1 MNHPTPRLSTTPTTR
16 ALRRLLTL
24 ARWGGMFLIAYALL
38 VAGTSVMA
46 QTGGAA
52 APAPAA
58 TSAAPAAT
66 GGGGGQSVTLIDLFR
81 QSFDLFT
88 ILLVLGSL
96 AGWTIIIICI
106 VEVRQKNIAPPE
118 SEQVITTLIRSGN
131 FAELRRF
138 TSEDDALVSR
148 VVGAAMGVP
157 TDDRGAMREAGEL
170 AAAEESARWFRKL
183 EPLNVIGNMG
193 PLLGLAGTV
202 WGMIIAF
209 AALGQSGGQA
219 NPATLSIGIS
229 KALFHTLLGL
239 MLAVPCLCVF
249 GFYRSLVDRLC
260 TRAMVIAS
268 ELVELLPVEARVRLG
283 GGAPG
288 AQRAAPTPQPVARPV
303 AGGGR

>member
-1 MNHPTPRLSTTPTTR
+1 MNHTTTPTRRPISTSTT
-16 ALRRLLTL
+16 LKRLLTL
-24 ARWGGMFLIAYALL
+24 ARLGGMLLIAFTLML
-38 VAGTSVMA
+38 TCTSVLA
-46 QTGGAA
+46 QGAA
-52 APAPAA
+52 APATPPA
-58 TSAAPAAT
+58 AAPAAAAAT
-66 GGGGGQSVTLIDLFR
+66 AQSVTLIDLFR

-96 AGWTIIIICI
+96 AGWTIIIICMI
-106 VEVRQKNIAPPE
+106 EIRQKNIAPPE

-138 TSEDDALVSR
+138 TSDDDALISR
-148 VVGAAMGVP
+148 VVGAAMRVP

-170 AAAEESARWFRKL
+170 AAAEDSARWFRKL

-239 MLAVPCLCVF
+239 MLALPCLCVF

-260 TRAMVIAS
+260 TRAIVIAS
-268 ELVELLPVEARVRLG
+268 ELVELLPTDARVRSG
-283 GGAPG
+283 GQPRPG
-288 AQRAAPTPQPVARPV
+288 GNPPSPPAPQPATRP
-303 AGGGR
+303 APR

>member
-1 MNHPTPRLSTTPTTR
+1 MNHTTTPTRRPISTSTT
-16 ALRRLLTL
+16 LKRLLTL
-24 ARWGGMFLIAYALL
+24 ARLGGMLLIAFTLML
-38 VAGTSVMA
+38 TCTSVLA
-46 QTGGAA
+46 QGAA
-52 APAPAA
+52 APATPPA
-58 TSAAPAAT
+58 AAPAAAAAT
-66 GGGGGQSVTLIDLFR
+66 AQSVTLIDLFR

-96 AGWTIIIICI
+96 AGWTIIIICMI
-106 VEVRQKNIAPPE
+106 EIRQKNIAPPE

-138 TSEDDALVSR
+138 TSEDDALISR
-148 VVGAAMGVP
+148 VVGAAMRVP

-170 AAAEESARWFRKL
+170 AAAEDSARWFRKL

-239 MLAVPCLCVF
+239 MLALPCLCVF

-260 TRAMVIAS
+260 TRAIVIAS
-268 ELVELLPVEARVRLG
+268 ELVELLPTDARVRSG
-283 GGAPG
+283 GQPRPGGNLPSPPAPQP
-288 AQRAAPTPQPVARPV
+288 ATRPTPR
-303 AGGGR
+303 

>member
-1 MNHPTPRLSTTPTTR
+1 MNHTTTPTRRPISTSTT
-16 ALRRLLTL
+16 LKRLLTL
-24 ARWGGMFLIAYALL
+24 ARLGGMLLIAFTLML
-38 VAGTSVMA
+38 TCTSVLA
-46 QTGGAA
+46 QGAA
-52 APAPAA
+52 APATPPA
-58 TSAAPAAT
+58 AAPAAAAAT
-66 GGGGGQSVTLIDLFR
+66 AQSVTLIDLFR

-96 AGWTIIIICI
+96 AGWTIIIICMI
-106 VEVRQKNIAPPE
+106 EIRQKNIAPPE

-138 TSEDDALVSR
+138 TSEDDALISR
-148 VVGAAMGVP
+148 VVGAAMRVP

-170 AAAEESARWFRKL
+170 AAAEDSARWFRKL

-239 MLAVPCLCVF
+239 MLALPCLCVF

-260 TRAMVIAS
+260 TRAIVIAS
-268 ELVELLPVEARVRLG
+268 ELVELLPTDARVRSG
-283 GGAPG
+283 GQPRPG
-288 AQRAAPTPQPVARPV
+288 GNPPSPPAPQPATRP
-303 AGGGR
+303 APR

>member
-1 MNHPTPRLSTTPTTR
+1 MNHTTTPTRRPISTSTT
-16 ALRRLLTL
+16 LKRLLTL
-24 ARWGGMFLIAYALL
+24 ARLGGMLLIAFTLML
-38 VAGTSVMA
+38 TCTSVLA
-46 QTGGAA
+46 QGAA
-52 APAPAA
+52 APATPPA
-58 TSAAPAAT
+58 AAPAAAAAT
-66 GGGGGQSVTLIDLFR
+66 AQSVTLIDLFR

-96 AGWTIIIICI
+96 AGWTIIIICMI
-106 VEVRQKNIAPPE
+106 EIRQKNIAPPE

-138 TSEDDALVSR
+138 TSEDDALISR
-148 VVGAAMGVP
+148 VVGAAMRVP

-170 AAAEESARWFRKL
+170 AAAEDSARWFRKL

-239 MLAVPCLCVF
+239 MLALPCLCVF

-260 TRAMVIAS
+260 TRAIVIAS
-268 ELVELLPVEARVRLG
+268 ELVELLPTDARVRSG
-283 GGAPG
+283 GQPRPG
-288 AQRAAPTPQPVARPV
+288 GNPPSPPAPQPATRPTS
-303 AGGGR
+303 R

>member
-1 MNHPTPRLSTTPTTR
+1 MNHTTTPTRRPISTSTT
-16 ALRRLLTL
+16 LKRLLTL
-24 ARWGGMFLIAYALL
+24 ARLGGMLLIAFTLML
-38 VAGTSVMA
+38 TCTSVLA
-46 QTGGAA
+46 QGAA
-52 APAPAA
+52 APATPPA
-58 TSAAPAAT
+58 AAPAAAAAT
-66 GGGGGQSVTLIDLFR
+66 TQSVTLIDLFR

-96 AGWTIIIICI
+96 AGWTIIIICMI
-106 VEVRQKNIAPPE
+106 EIRQKNIAPPE

-138 TSEDDALVSR
+138 TSEDDALISR
-148 VVGAAMGVP
+148 VVGAAMRVP

-170 AAAEESARWFRKL
+170 AAAEDSARWFRKL

-239 MLAVPCLCVF
+239 MLALPCLCVF

-260 TRAMVIAS
+260 TRAIVIAS
-268 ELVELLPVEARVRLG
+268 ELVELLPTDARVRSG
-283 GGAPG
+283 GQPRPG
-288 AQRAAPTPQPVARPV
+288 GNPPSPPAPQPATRP
-303 AGGGR
+303 APR

>member
-1 MNHPTPRLSTTPTTR
+1 MNHTTTPTRRPISTSTT
-16 ALRRLLTL
+16 LKRLLTL
-24 ARWGGMFLIAYALL
+24 ARLGGMLLIAFTLML
-38 VAGTSVMA
+38 TCTSVLA
-46 QTGGAA
+46 QGAA
-52 APAPAA
+52 APATPPA
-58 TSAAPAAT
+58 AAPAAAAAT
-66 GGGGGQSVTLIDLFR
+66 AQSVTLIDLFR

-96 AGWTIIIICI
+96 AGWTIIIICMI
-106 VEVRQKNIAPPE
+106 EIRQKNIAPPE

-138 TSEDDALVSR
+138 TSEDDALISR
-148 VVGAAMGVP
+148 VVGAAMRVP

-170 AAAEESARWFRKL
+170 AAAEDSARWFRKL

-239 MLAVPCLCVF
+239 MLALPCLCVF

-260 TRAMVIAS
+260 TRAIVIAS
-268 ELVELLPVEARVRLG
+268 ELVELLPTDARVRSG
-283 GGAPG
+283 GQPRPGGNPPSPPAPQP
-288 AQRAAPTPQPVARPV
+288 ATRPTPR
-303 AGGGR
+303 